1 MMYYSLNNKNRKNDM
16 INANNKEK
24 YLESSKN
31 FTFVPAKDVVNSEYY
46 KKKYIEKNIKRIK
59 RILTNK
65 NIRKNYNKA
74 KSLKILNKNS
84 IFNGHLK
91 SSINKE
97 IKKQIDDELNSK
109 SSEEKKSINNS
120 SNYVEKDSIYI
131 LKNTSNDNS
140 SKDNINCDNN
150 EKKIFDYNDKNNL
163 ILNLNSNLTER
174 KNSKFKKNKNCVSFK
189 LFTEKEN
196 ITNNNIH
203 TKKYSFNNT
212 PSPINNSPTNRNNI
226 SIYTNLNPINTNIK
240 LFKNIT
246 SKDNINL
253 SKIKNKSRN
262 VINLDFLKKKSLSYK
277 TSIDTNINSLDKY
290 TNRCNSILLKL
301 VKKNKSK
308 KKNFFKTYQ
317 DKELKTILSKKA
329 NKKYKSQ
336 FMKKRIKDEKINKM
350 QVLIKDSFIDYDINK
365 ILKEKNNYEKL
376 NRNNDLFRKYSMLS
390 ENLVFG
396 DYNSRKKSGEQ
407 ILISKKERKRI
418 IRNKRLEKLR
428 ETIKINSLTINK
440 LKNSIKIDKDK
451 IIDFIQRKNK
461 INNNDNKNH
470 FN

>member
-1 MMYYSLNNKNRKNDM
+1 M
-16 INANNKEK
+16 
-24 YLESSKN
+24 
-31 FTFVPAKDVVNSEYY
+31 
-46 KKKYIEKNIKRIK
+46 
-59 RILTNK
+59 
-65 NIRKNYNKA
+65 
-74 KSLKILNKNS
+74 
-84 IFNGHLK
+84 
-91 SSINKE
+91 
-97 IKKQIDDELNSK
+97 NSK
-109 SSEEKKSINNS
+109 SSEEKNSINNS

-140 SKDNINCDNN
+140 SKDNLNFDNN
-150 EKKIFDYNDKNNL
+150 QKKILDYNDKTNL

-196 ITNNNIH
+196 ITNDNIH

-376 NRNNDLFRKYSMLS
+376 NRNNDLFRKYRMLS